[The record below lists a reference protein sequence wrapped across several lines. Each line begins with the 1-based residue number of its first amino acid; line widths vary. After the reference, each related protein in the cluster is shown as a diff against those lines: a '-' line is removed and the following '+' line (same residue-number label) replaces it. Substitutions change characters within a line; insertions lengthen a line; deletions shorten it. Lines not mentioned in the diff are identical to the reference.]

1 MDNFKCVSCG
11 ESLELD
17 ETVLKQDQEQCQ
29 NQTTDDS
36 SNSAAPNLH
45 RYELPNYSLFVGPSC
60 GTSLDLSQL
69 PDVSSTADD
78 PQGLGTFFAFTDK
91 LHKLVYDDNSAI
103 EHPMCQSCTDK
114 LLDYFD
120 QTLSEAEQEC
130 REYKKILDSLD
141 TVNIDVEAREAEQHL
156 AKLKKDEENIK
167 ETLKEVQRVDQNL
180 DLEIEAEQSKLQLLT
195 EQEAKLW
202 RRYRDLRR
210 KILDLEQESL
220 SAMNQYHYANSCLKK
235 LEESNALNMTFHIW
249 HSGHFGTING
259 YRLGR
264 LPDQPVSWTEI
275 NTAFGQAALL
285 MHTLIK
291 KAGLKLERYELVPF
305 ANYSYLV
312 CLQSGKELRLY
323 TDGGVKFNWH
333 PRFDQAIV
341 AFVDCLCQL
350 EQRIR
355 QLVGVDYNL
364 PYKMRGDKIED
375 GGNQYSVRTHFNSE
389 ERWTKAMKCLLTNL
403 KWALAAILPVEESCT
418 SNTAASSV

>member
-210 KILDLEQESL
+210 K
-220 SAMNQYHYANSCLKK
+220 
-235 LEESNALNMTFHIW
+235 
-249 HSGHFGTING
+249 
-259 YRLGR
+259 
-264 LPDQPVSWTEI
+264 
-275 NTAFGQAALL
+275 
-285 MHTLIK
+285 
-291 KAGLKLERYELVPF
+291 AGLKLERYELVPF

>member
-11 ESLELD
+11 EPLELD

-29 NQTTDDS
+29 NQTADDS
-36 SNSAAPNLH
+36 SNNSAAPIVH
-45 RYELPNYSLFVGPSC
+45 RYELPNYSLFVGTSC

-69 PDVSSTADD
+69 PDVLSSSDD
-78 PQGLGTFFAFTDK
+78 PQGIGTFFAFTDK
-91 LHKLVYDDNSAI
+91 LHKLVHDDNSAI
-103 EHPMCQSCTDK
+103 EHPMCQSCADR

-141 TVNIDVEAREAEQHL
+141 AVNIDAEAQEAQQHL

-180 DLEIEAEQSKLQLLT
+180 DLEIEAEQKKIELLT

-210 KILDLEQESL
+210 KVLDLENENL

-285 MHTLIK
+285 MHTLVK

-403 KWALAAILPVEESCT
+403 KWALAAILPIEESHT
-418 SNTAASSV
+418 SCSTSSV

>member
-11 ESLELD
+11 EPLELD

-29 NQTTDDS
+29 NQTADDS
-36 SNSAAPNLH
+36 SNNSAAPIVH
-45 RYELPNYSLFVGPSC
+45 RYELPNYSLFVGTSC

-69 PDVSSTADD
+69 PDVASSSDD
-78 PQGLGTFFAFTDK
+78 PQGIGTFFAFTDK
-91 LHKLVYDDNSAI
+91 LHKLVHDDNSAI
-103 EHPMCQSCTDK
+103 EHPMCQSCADR

-141 TVNIDVEAREAEQHL
+141 AVNIDAEAQEAQQHL

-180 DLEIEAEQSKLQLLT
+180 DLEIEAEQKKIELLT

-210 KILDLEQESL
+210 KVLDLENENL

-285 MHTLIK
+285 MHTLVK

-403 KWALAAILPVEESCT
+403 KWALAAILPIEESHT
-418 SNTAASSV
+418 SCSTSSV

>member
-11 ESLELD
+11 EPLELD

-29 NQTTDDS
+29 NQTADDS
-36 SNSAAPNLH
+36 SNNSAAPIVH
-45 RYELPNYSLFVGPSC
+45 RYELPNYSLFVGTSC

-69 PDVSSTADD
+69 PDVSSSSDD
-78 PQGLGTFFAFTDK
+78 PQGIGTFFAFTDK
-91 LHKLVYDDNSAI
+91 LHKLVHDDNSAI
-103 EHPMCQSCTDK
+103 EHPMCQSCADR

-141 TVNIDVEAREAEQHL
+141 AVNIDAEAQEAQQHL

-180 DLEIEAEQSKLQLLT
+180 DLEIEAEQKKIELLT

-210 KILDLEQESL
+210 KVLDLENENL

-285 MHTLIK
+285 MHTLVK

-403 KWALAAILPVEESCT
+403 KWALAAILPIEESHT
-418 SNTAASSV
+418 SCSTSSV

>member
-11 ESLELD
+11 EPLELD

-29 NQTTDDS
+29 NQTADDS
-36 SNSAAPNLH
+36 SNNSAAPIVH
-45 RYELPNYSLFVGPSC
+45 RYELPNYSLFVGTSC

-69 PDVSSTADD
+69 PDVSSSSDD
-78 PQGLGTFFAFTDK
+78 PQGIGTFFSFTDK
-91 LHKLVYDDNSAI
+91 LHKLVHDDNSAI
-103 EHPMCQSCTDK
+103 EHPMCQSCADR

-141 TVNIDVEAREAEQHL
+141 AVNIDAEAQEAQQHL

-180 DLEIEAEQSKLQLLT
+180 DLEIEAEQKKIELLT

-210 KILDLEQESL
+210 KVLDLENENL

-285 MHTLIK
+285 MHTLVK

-403 KWALAAILPVEESCT
+403 KWALAAILPIEESHT
-418 SNTAASSV
+418 SCSTSSV

>member
-11 ESLELD
+11 EPLELD

-60 GTSLDLSQL
+60 ATSLDLSQL

-78 PQGLGTFFAFTDK
+78 PQGIGTFFAFTDK

-141 TVNIDVEAREAEQHL
+141 TVNIDAEAREAQQHL

-180 DLEIEAEQSKLQLLT
+180 DLEIEAEQKKLELLT

-210 KILDLEQESL
+210 KVLDLENENL

-403 KWALAAILPVEESCT
+403 KWALAAILPIEESCT
-418 SNTAASSV
+418 SSASSV

>member
-1 MDNFKCVSCG
+1 MHIIQISFNVLTSIIVPPNDEPLLMFTVS
-11 ESLELD
+11 
-17 ETVLKQDQEQCQ
+17 K
-29 NQTTDDS
+29 
-36 SNSAAPNLH
+36 
-45 RYELPNYSLFVGPSC
+45 
-60 GTSLDLSQL
+60 DLQ
-69 PDVSSTADD
+69 
-78 PQGLGTFFAFTDK
+78 
-91 LHKLVYDDNSAI
+91 
-103 EHPMCQSCTDK
+103 
-114 LLDYFD
+114 
-120 QTLSEAEQEC
+120 
-130 REYKKILDSLD
+130 
-141 TVNIDVEAREAEQHL
+141 
-156 AKLKKDEENIK
+156 KDEENIK

-180 DLEIEAEQSKLQLLT
+180 DLEIEAEQKKIELLT

-210 KILDLEQESL
+210 KVLDLENENL

-285 MHTLIK
+285 MHTLVK

-403 KWALAAILPVEESCT
+403 KWALAAILPIEESHT
-418 SNTAASSV
+418 SCSTSSV

>member
-11 ESLELD
+11 EPLELD

-36 SNSAAPNLH
+36 SNSATPNLH

-60 GTSLDLSQL
+60 ATSLDLSQL

-141 TVNIDVEAREAEQHL
+141 TVNIDAEAREAQQHL

-180 DLEIEAEQSKLQLLT
+180 DLEIEAEQKKLELLT

-210 KILDLEQESL
+210 KVLDLENENL

-264 LPDQPVSWTEI
+264 LPAQPVSWTEI

-403 KWALAAILPVEESCT
+403 KWALAAILPIEESCT
-418 SNTAASSV
+418 SSASSV